1 MTPTPI
7 SASDPVTNL
16 AEAMVVN
23 SSTPLIM
30 LDENLTIIAASLSF
44 CDVFG
49 LAPAEGADYAQ
60 GVEVGGHGMSPLSGV
75 T

>member
-7 SASDPVTNL
+7 PVSDPVTNL

-23 SSTPLIM
+23 SNTPLIM

-44 CDVFG
+44 CRAFG
-49 LAPAEGADYAQ
+49 VDCAVLPGSSILDMGEG
-60 GVEVGGHGMSPLSGV
+60 E
-75 T
+75 